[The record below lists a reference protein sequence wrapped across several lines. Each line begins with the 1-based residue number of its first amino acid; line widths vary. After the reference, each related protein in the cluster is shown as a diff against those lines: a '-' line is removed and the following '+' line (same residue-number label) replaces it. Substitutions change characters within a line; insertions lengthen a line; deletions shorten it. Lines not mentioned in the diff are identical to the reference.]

1 VRAALKSFAQKP
13 VLKAHLSS
21 LNEPLAMNPKIP
33 PNAEMQDQQMRASEL
48 TTKAVSELSMERF
61 FIPSYQRGYRWESE
75 QVTALLGDLAE
86 HERRALQGQFY
97 CLQPLV
103 VFKNNKRGDSWDVV
117 DGQQRLTTLFLILRE
132 LEGGV
137 APFHIQ
143 YERHPT
149 DLDSLSKEAAVLNSS
164 EASPDLHF
172 IRAAIKVIQD
182 WRGKNCFAGTSL
194 RGGGGACAKF
204 IWHCVDNHEEAMR
217 SFARLNGGK
226 IKLKDAELIRA
237 ALLVRREDR
246 SDADRQRIALR
257 WDDMERRLQEPE
269 FWAFLSKEEKIPDCR
284 IEWLLRLTA
293 PEEKTAKAASE
304 HAVFEWFLAEIENRN
319 PSQVWEEVESCFSSL
334 EEWFEDNKLFHLVG
348 FLTQQK
354 PDVRWLL
361 ASAKEFRKKDFR
373 LYLKREIRDKVFG
386 NLASGAD
393 ISSQLE
399 KLTYGDPQTVQKVLL
414 LFNLAALDADQTGT
428 VRFSFHA
435 YQKQDWDIEHIHAS
449 ASRGPETK
457 QEYKAAFEALE
468 NYFARRNCKEKAEQ
482 ARRTLDA
489 LDKHDTEYL
498 SHHYAELS
506 DEFNNGTDISDDELD
521 NLWNLTLLDAKTNRG
536 FGNSPFPVKRD
547 WILGLDPSERYI
559 LPCTRNVFTKAYSLQ
574 PNYLLR
580 WMEDDAS
587 DYLNTI
593 TRTLEAFFHDT
604 WSAQMKKTE
613 VLCDALISKTES
625 TLLPSKNGRPEQGES
640 SQAKAARVSFLDL
653 FKDTNHPCVE
663 IPLLQRDYA
672 QGRTSAG
679 RVRMAFLKAIHESLV
694 RSVPLN
700 MDFVYGE
707 ADKGRFQP
715 IDGQQR
721 LTTLYLL
728 HWFLASKAN
737 QLDDFRERM
746 RDKGEPRFRYSVRQ
760 SSQRFF
766 NSLLDISAASDGAE
780 KLSDRIKDQPWFS
793 RTWMHDPTI
802 AGALVMIDAIATEFS
817 QEQAVGGLYSKLTSP
832 KDSPITLDVLDL
844 GSIGQSEEIYIKMN
858 ARGKE
863 LTGFEKFKAW
873 LIETHKDLLWPDGA
887 KIQDRWQVRLDG
899 CWLDLFWDFHRE
911 KKSPSEPV
919 SAVFFRTFV
928 ALAVNV
934 RASSGDKFQTEWL
947 DEGKTDDP
955 AKWKDFFTEDCVK
968 KVFEYLDC
976 LSQRDT
982 DQEWPIIIAMR
993 DRILKSGAAPF
1004 DGKALLLPFFEE
1016 PTDKLTLDLR
1026 LWLHATCLAI
1036 KARWRAGSSEETHWF
1051 RIVRNLLQ
1059 QSSFNSE
1066 NYTNAVRALDTL
1078 ASAAAKA
1085 GSILN
1090 ALNREFAIEVKALN
1104 QKQLD
1109 EEREKAKRIL
1119 STEQGSKW
1127 ELAIMKVERH
1137 AVFHGQIEVLQPQ
1150 TADLETFLHRCSMVD
1165 TLWGGNGSI
1174 VGQAGEYLLARAIL
1188 ARCEPIKLDWQDRI
1202 SLDNTVASWRILLDR
1217 QEGWAEFR
1225 AAVLVVLDSLSGI
1238 EDVDAQL
1245 RDSLKTTRV
1254 TSRWMLDLIEHGDHL
1269 LRDSH
1274 GKVQNHRNHG
1284 VFVFKN
1290 ATKMGGGDILIGG
1303 WAALRHQLIHRLIR
1317 SVGWTFL
1324 SGEEWR
1330 EVSTGTGPVFFRGHQ
1345 IPIHK
1350 ILPDGKRATC
1360 VLGYDRL
1367 TVRILHADGT
1377 SQGEISSPANTTSE
1391 SLQQFLEEQVVQLPN
1406 EALKAALNDLAQ
1418 VFNAHH
1424 KENSGLNE
1432 SQETTT
1438 S

>member
-1 VRAALKSFAQKP
+1 
-13 VLKAHLSS
+13 
-21 LNEPLAMNPKIP
+21 MNPKMS
-33 PNAEMQDQQMRASEL
+33 PNAEKQDQQIQASEL
-48 TTKAVSELSMERF
+48 TTKAVSELSTERF

-103 VFKNNKRGDSWDVV
+103 VFKNNKRDTWDVV

-293 PEEKTAKAASE
+293 PEEKTAKGASE
-304 HAVFEWFLAEIENRN
+304 HAVFEWFLAKIENRN

-449 ASRGPETK
+449 ASRPPESK
-457 QEYKAAFEALE
+457 PEFRGAFQSLLDYFERRNRQQEVKNIETILSQLEQLE
-468 NYFARRNCKEKAEQ
+468 N
-482 ARRTLDA
+482 
-489 LDKHDTEYL
+489 EYL
-498 SHHYAELS
+498 SGRYMEFCKEFKQGAELS
-506 DEFNNGTDISDDELD
+506 EADLNG
-521 NLWNLTLLDAKTNRG
+521 LWNLTLLDAKTNRG
-536 FGNSPFPVKRD
+536 YGNSPFTIKRD
-547 WILGLDPSERYI
+547 WILGLGQSERYI
-559 LPCTRNVFTKAYSLQ
+559 LPCTRNVFTKAYSLV
-574 PNYLLR
+574 PVNLLQ
-580 WMEDDAS
+580 WMPKDAH
-587 DYLNTI
+587 DYRTAI
-593 TRTLEAFFHDT
+593 THTLDAFFKDT
-604 WSAQMKKTE
+604 WSLGTEITTPPKKTAQSSTSSDQPFSKQNKHE
-613 VLCDALISKTES
+613 VASVTKT
-625 TLLPSKNGRPEQGES
+625 
-640 SQAKAARVSFLDL
+640 SQPKAARVSFLDL

-672 QGRTSAG
+672 QGRTSAS
-679 RVRMAFLKAIHESLV
+679 RVRTAFLKAIHESLV
-694 RSVPLN
+694 RSEPLN

-737 QLDDFRERM
+737 LLDDFRERM
-746 RDKGEPRFRYSVRQ
+746 RDKNEPMFRYSVRQ

-766 NSLLDISAASDGAE
+766 NSLLDISAESDGAN
-780 KLSDRIKDQPWFS
+780 KLSDRIKDQPWFCL
-793 RTWMHDPTI
+793 TWMHDPTI

-817 QEQAVGGLYSKLTSP
+817 QEQDIGGLYTKLTSP
-832 KDSPITLDVLDL
+832 KDSPITFDVLDL
-844 GSIGQSEEIYIKMN
+844 GSLGQSEEIYIKMN

-873 LIETHKDLLWPDGA
+873 LIETHEDLQWPEGA
-887 KIQDRWQVRLDG
+887 ESQDRWQVRLDG
-899 CWLDLFWDFHRE
+899 RWLDLFWHFHHHQE
-911 KKSPSEPV
+911 QSPADPV
-919 SAVFFRTFV
+919 SKAFFRAFI
-928 ALAVNV
+928 ALAVNFH
-934 RASSGDKFQTEWL
+934 ASSGGKFHPKWL
-947 DEGKTDDP
+947 EEEKTDDP
-955 AKWKDFFTEDCVK
+955 ALWKDLFTKDCVK
-968 KVFEYLDC
+968 KVFEYLEC

-982 DQEWPIIIAMR
+982 DQEWPIIIALR
-993 DRILKSGAAPF
+993 DRLLKRGAAPF

-1016 PTDKLTLDLR
+1016 PADKLTLDLR

-1254 TSRWMLDLIEHGDHL
+1254 TSRWMLDLVDHGGYL
-1269 LRDSH
+1269 LKGSR
-1274 GKVQNHRNHG
+1274 GKVQQHYGHG
-1284 VFVFKN
+1284 VFVFWKDN
-1290 ATKMGGGDILIGG
+1290 YNENDILIGS
-1303 WAALRHQLIHRLIR
+1303 WATLRNRLIHCLI
-1317 SVGWTFL
+1317 SSNGWRFP
-1324 SGEEWR
+1324 SGPETWR
-1330 EVSTGTGPVFFRGHQ
+1330 EVSTVTGPIFFRGRH

-1367 TVRILHADGT
+1367 TVRILHTDGT
-1377 SQGEISSPANTTSE
+1377 SEVEISSPANTTLE

-1406 EALKAALNDLAQ
+1406 ETLKAALDDLARAC
-1418 VFNAHH
+1418 NAHH
-1424 KENSGLNE
+1424 KENSGQNE
-1432 SQETTT
+1432 SQESTTL
-1438 S
+1438 